1 MTTLVASVAG
11 AAFLSLLPLQ
21 VVAVTATCSN
31 CSGTATQ
38 RGATWCELNPLSLKL
53 AVEPGV
59 KQASF
64 GCVWG
69 AQYPRQQDPANCCP
83 YDTWM
88 SITASKTWPS
98 PASRELQL
106 AFPYY
111 FDREPML
118 YDGQRKQLWDR
129 EYPECMEEWVGSSAL
144 LEIRGDGEESMWF
157 AWGSN
162 TSLEFAP
169 SWGGGVRHYIGH
181 RPMVAKAFQAGKL
194 QAIVRAEDGTV
205 FVLQSYLTQKKD
217 VSGNWISMFPGSST
231 DPGEDA
237 DVCAYFASCCS
248 SLPATW
254 QAQCGYLAS
263 TVACGV
269 STCSGNVTLD
279 DQRGEWCEV
288 QAGDTPDVCSGT
300 YGEPTCGCPGTPPC
314 SEYGSGVR
322 RLTKS
327 DTPWPASGH
336 FDIQIVA

>member
-1 MTTLVASVAG
+1 MKDM
-11 AAFLSLLPLQ
+11 
-21 VVAVTATCSN
+21 
-31 CSGTATQ
+31 SGFHRVYPDPVRMLRIA
-38 RGATWCELNPLSLKL
+38 RS
-53 AVEPGV
+53 
-59 KQASF
+59 ASF
-64 GCVWG
+64 ISAC
-69 AQYPRQQDPANCCP
+69 
-83 YDTWM
+83 
-88 SITASKTWPS
+88 ASDNS
-98 PASRELQL
+98 LHRGGHG
-106 AFPYY
+106 
-111 FDREPML
+111 ML
-118 YDGQRKQLWDR
+118 RR
-129 EYPECMEEWVGSSAL
+129 HSTMVSTNSSAL